1 MIVAETGAGK
11 TLAYQLPLL
20 LWILNK
26 KINAYFKKKASSDKN
41 ATPNCS
47 ALLLFP
53 RNVLAK
59 DQYDDIVALSANLN
73 DGIRKLMLP
82 TDLASFLRIKVERDF
97 GGVSLD
103 ERTRIYQECPDIIVT
118 NPDTLKRRL
127 MNPLCSSLYK
137 KGIDLVLYDEVHL
150 YYGLFGANVASLN
163 ARLQNLLYKSP
174 VFVGMSATIA
184 NPQKH
189 CQKLFSIPE
198 LPNIVTDREDSLS
211 NFSLE
216 HHVIIKPRAGRPAL
230 GVCVDTTSCL
240 LHNRREDTMQAH
252 DLESELRPKTLCFVD
267 SLDLS
272 GRWVAYQKNYENFK
286 EFQAVRTN
294 FRRGYPVHFAPWA
307 LRDSN
312 QRTTCMDCK
321 SGSDIVTS
329 ICDEYQSGRCWW
341 YSQDSASAVRW
352 LWSGNGVTPY
362 DNIRVKRLTSQ
373 EVDLSELH
381 DIYGLFTQHP
391 NVPIDALVAT
401 SVLEVG
407 VDFRGIKEVVMYGE
421 IRSPS
426 SYKQKSGR
434 GAREGNLNDGLFIMA
449 VIPPSPLAQFY
460 YRHFYR
466 LVFPSLSPLPLE
478 PRNPDVL
485 RAHAFCAVF
494 DFLALNKIDVFN
506 VIAAN
511 QNEEQVKRDF
521 NRAISFIGNKTTDLK
536 NFVQTYLRRLGH
548 PTSQAK
554 EIAQNAIDNSLK
566 SLEELSSEYEI
577 EGEKK
582 KLVLWAFEAF
592 RDPGIMATLE
602 DDITTKVGTLAK
614 DIRII
619 SDSRESITSAKK
631 SLLAAIKF
639 LGEQYSNEYEQVSK
653 LLSIIEDSV

>member
-1 MIVAETGAGK
+1 MSGINLAPQERDFLWALERIEARQIALGNYDSFVELETVCLQTGIDRAQALELARSLARRRLLLLDRASGKDLLKSKMANVIKFLYHTTTRVRNRFVHDVSDLKYLRFIKRTPQLTIPLSKKESRDSLLSCLGSKQGPEQDIVDSGILAIASRYSNISAFQMSAAQEILRLLGTTDGNPSLVIVAETGAGK

-41 ATPNCS
+41 ATHNCS

-73 DGIRKLMLP
+73 DGLRKLMLP

-189 CQKLFSIPE
+189 CQKLFSLPE

-272 GRWVAYQKNYENFK
+272 GRWVAYQKNYENFR

-421 IRSPS
+421 
-426 SYKQKSGR
+426 K
-434 GAREGNLNDGLFIMA
+434 
-449 VIPPSPLAQFY
+449 
-460 YRHFYR
+460 
-466 LVFPSLSPLPLE
+466 
-478 PRNPDVL
+478 
-485 RAHAFCAVF
+485 
-494 DFLALNKIDVFN
+494 
-506 VIAAN
+506 
-511 QNEEQVKRDF
+511 
-521 NRAISFIGNKTTDLK
+521 AI
-536 NFVQTYLRRLGH
+536 
-548 PTSQAK
+548 
-554 EIAQNAIDNSLK
+554 
-566 SLEELSSEYEI
+566 
-577 EGEKK
+577 
-582 KLVLWAFEAF
+582 
-592 RDPGIMATLE
+592 
-602 DDITTKVGTLAK
+602 
-614 DIRII
+614 
-619 SDSRESITSAKK
+619 
-631 SLLAAIKF
+631 
-639 LGEQYSNEYEQVSK
+639 
-653 LLSIIEDSV
+653 